1 MLVSAGPLDL
11 SAWKYRKRIPVVAGD
26 GLAVVKLDRQVYAG
40 AVFNLSDLRVI
51 QDGFEVPFDVG
62 VSGFEGEDGKKT
74 ESILDMSV
82 LDGANLRFTVHVP
95 FSQKN
100 RILLEV
106 AEQNFRQRVSIEAS
120 DDNVHWATI
129 RSDGAIF
136 DFTKDGRQFS
146 SLDVAFP
153 DSTKPFLR
161 VTIFGWN
168 KIAVIRSV
176 FVDYELHRP
185 EMREILATVTPSI
198 SEDPDTKTTVATA
211 DLGVAGLPIDRV
223 VLSVQSPQF
232 QRAASVEVSSD
243 GKDWT
248 NLAQGVIARL
258 PASDFTEESLAL
270 VIPENHRRYLRVRIF
285 NRDDQPL
292 HIGPIQFEGLI
303 RQLKFFAPTAGG
315 YWLYYGNTSVS
326 SPQYD
331 LPALLARRKNAEANW
346 TLGAAEANPL
356 YHPPTAPKKP
366 WSEQHPAILY
376 TVLGGA
382 VLTLGIATFRFA
394 ARLR

>member
-1 MLVSAGPLDL
+1 MMIGGYL
-11 SAWKYRKRIPVVAGD
+11 SFQGIDGRARWRRTPVEDALPVTCLPYDDRI
-26 GLAVVKLDRQVYAG
+26 
-40 AVFNLSDLRVI
+40 
-51 QDGFEVPFDVG
+51 EVPEGFVPEIVG
-62 VSGFEGEDGKKT
+62 AD
-74 ESILDMSV
+74 DHPV
-82 LDGANLRFTVHVP
+82 LRGLGRDWPLLLGANEVEARTDPAVE
-95 FSQKN
+95 
-100 RILLEV
+100 LL
-106 AEQNFRQRVSIEAS
+106 
-120 DDNVHWATI
+120 
-129 RSDGAIF
+129 
-136 DFTKDGRQFS
+136 
-146 SLDVAFP
+146 
-153 DSTKPFLR
+153 
-161 VTIFGWN
+161 
-168 KIAVIRSV
+168 
-176 FVDYELHRP
+176 
-185 EMREILATVTPSI
+185 
-198 SEDPDTKTTVATA
+198 
-211 DLGVAGLPIDRV
+211 
-223 VLSVQSPQF
+223 
-232 QRAASVEVSSD
+232 
-243 GKDWT
+243 
-248 NLAQGVIARL
+248 ARL

-315 YWLYYGNTSVS
+315 YWLYYCNTNVS